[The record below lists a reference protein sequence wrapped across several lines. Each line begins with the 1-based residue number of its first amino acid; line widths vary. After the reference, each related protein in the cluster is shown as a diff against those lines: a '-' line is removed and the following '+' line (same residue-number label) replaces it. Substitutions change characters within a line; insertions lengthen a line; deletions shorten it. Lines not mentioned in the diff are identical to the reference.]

1 MWKKLFSFNQVSRML
16 CCCFSLICLTIWKI
30 AGGFEI
36 NITNKV
42 EIFSCLKMSFF
53 ILIFFTYFISWYGLC
68 FLYSS
73 LPSKARKYIDEYI
86 LTTCDSYSSVSLY
99 SLLVDICVSVSHFYY
114 RAEVVYFGYNIFNTL
129 HSVVLMFSLIYYLC
143 VATITMGMRQKLLIA
158 SGIEIIKWLVTHEI
172 PIFFTR

>member
-1 MWKKLFSFNQVSRML
+1 ML
-16 CCCFSLICLTIWKI
+16 LFSLICLTIWNI

-53 ILIFFTYFISWYGLC
+53 IPIFFTYFISWSGIC
-68 FLYSS
+68 FLYSY
-73 LPSKARKYIDEYI
+73 LPSKALKSIDQYI
-86 LTTCDSYSSVSLY
+86 LKTYNSYSSVSLY

-129 HSVVLMFSLIYYLC
+129 HSILLMFSLIYYLG

-158 SGIEIIKWLVTHEI
+158 FGIEIIKWLVTHEI